1 MTTDLNITGVQFNL
15 CVAVTLVRLFPRII
29 PNSILA

>member
-15 CVAVTLVRLFPRII
+15 CVAVTLVSLFPRIMAD
-29 PNSILA
+29 SILA